1 MAVVSQDVAV
11 AYRVEV
17 SGWDSNQEFFVER
30 TDLEW
35 SEDVGKLIALSR
47 PVSAGSLL
55 FLRLLN
61 PTRMDRVH
69 PVPYRADPLSL
80 PTAIQTADKRQYR
93 VRLLPAPPRKRVN

>member
-17 SGWDSNQEFFVER
+17 SGWDNRQEFFVEK

-35 SEDVGKLIALSR
+35 SEEEGKLVLLSR
-47 PVSAGSLL
+47 PVVAGSLL

-61 PTRMDRVH
+61 PTSIDRVY
-69 PVPYRADPLSL
+69 PVPYQADPL
-80 PTAIQTADKRQYR
+80 PAAGQTAHDGHYR
-93 VRLLPAPPRKRVN
+93 VRLLPALPRKRVS

>member
-1 MAVVSQDVAV
+1 MAVVSQGVAV

-35 SEDVGKLIALSR
+35 SKDVSKLIVLSR
-47 PVSAGSLL
+47 PVPAGSLL

-61 PTRMDRVH
+61 PTCLDRVH
-69 PVPYRADPLSL
+69 PVPYQADPL
-80 PTAIQTADKRQYR
+80 PAANQTADKRRYW
-93 VRLLPAPPRKRVN
+93 VRLLPALPRKRVN